1 MFKNC
6 RTVLQVVG
14 GVMTLS
20 LPVGSQAP
28 QHLGSSGGQSTCGS
42 CFGCQSNWLVVFF
55 DASESRTVE
64 PQESWKTGVRHATC
78 QSLPPIPQHTFEQN
92 ACTVAVLKM
101 PVLKKII
108 HSVSSSSGDFFFFFK
123 SLFLVTNFH
132 VPNRLEVLCLLGFFE

>member
-1 MFKNC
+1 MHFFIIQCLDLVTGVTRMFKNC

-101 PVLKKII
+101 PVLKKN
-108 HSVSSSSGDFFFFFK
+108 HS
-123 SLFLVTNFH
+123 
-132 VPNRLEVLCLLGFFE
+132 